1 MSSYNDIFERAVQ
14 DPCSDACDCEDSIVP
29 TDATVTTTTISSTTI
44 PIPTATDN
52 ILYKNIPNRRLPQK
66 IIFNDVFDNDADT
79 EEDNADEDE
88 NEKKHT
94 HEYTRRH
101 NNDDAKLDITK
112 HALRKVNTS
121 PLHDIV
127 SVPQRPQ
134 LHNRANSCALIH
146 RLSRSNSNAAANPLP
161 YPKRED
167 AFLTRTSSASYFPNS
182 RSNNITRNNS
192 YISDFHCNPLRRQ
205 SSSLAIPTHIY
216 GLEKYVSSEL
226 DELSSSCVGP
236 NTQPITTS
244 SSSSSSSSPSPPP
257 FNSTGTNSSHNNSSK
272 NNYSNSSGY
281 SHTIKEAKSISFN
294 TTSTRSKTSASIPQ
308 KIENSS
314 VNLSSSIL
322 SPTSVLSTASSTTS
336 TDVINTNKKKST
348 PTSHL
353 IKWKNAALKRTHGL
367 KPTRRSFIKVS
378 LANSFA

>member
-29 TDATVTTTTISSTTI
+29 TDATVTTTTISSTTT
-44 PIPTATDN
+44 PIPTAADN

-101 NNDDAKLDITK
+101 NSDDAKLDITK

-244 SSSSSSSSPSPPP
+244 SSSSPSPPP

>member
-29 TDATVTTTTISSTTI
+29 TDATVTTTTISSTTT
-44 PIPTATDN
+44 PIPTAADN

-244 SSSSSSSSPSPPP
+244 SSSSPSPPP

>member
-101 NNDDAKLDITK
+101 NSDDAKLDITK

-244 SSSSSSSSPSPPP
+244 SSSSPSPPP

>member
-14 DPCSDACDCEDSIVP
+14 DPCSDACDCEDSIAP
-29 TDATVTTTTISSTTI
+29 TDATVTTTISSTTI
-44 PIPTATDN
+44 PIPIAADN

-66 IIFNDVFDNDADT
+66 IIFNDVFDDDADT
-79 EEDNADEDE
+79 EEDNADEEE

-94 HEYTRRH
+94 HKYTRRH
-101 NNDDAKLDITK
+101 NSDDAKLDMTK

-121 PLHDIV
+121 PLHNIV

-146 RLSRSNSNAAANPLP
+146 QLSRSNSNAAANPLP

-167 AFLTRTSSASYFPNS
+167 AFLTRTSSANYFSNS

-192 YISDFHCNPLRRQ
+192 YISDFHCNSLRRQ

-236 NTQPITTS
+236 NTQSITTS
-244 SSSSSSSSPSPPP
+244 PSSSSPSPSPPP
-257 FNSTGTNSSHNNSSK
+257 FNSTGTNSRHNNNSK
-272 NNYSNSSGY
+272 NHYSNSSGY
-281 SHTIKEAKSISFN
+281 SHTIKEAKSISSN
-294 TTSTRSKTSASIPQ
+294 TTSTRGKTSASIPQ

-314 VNLSSSIL
+314 DNLSSSIL
-322 SPTSVLSTASSTTS
+322 SPTSVLSSASSTTS

-353 IKWKNAALKRTHGL
+353 IKWKNAALKKTHGL
-367 KPTRRSFIKVS
+367 KPTRKSFIKVS